1 MSIPTIEELEAAL
14 ATALENKRSLRVLP
28 PPVSTYWVRARVST
42 RLGTL
47 EAKVAFGQG
56 TRPECT
62 FVTPEL
68 PGWNFSSREH
78 AEEMAEYAAGTV
90 YPGLYSVCTVTTEVV
105 EES

>member
-1 MSIPTIEELEAAL
+1 MSHTKPVK
-14 ATALENKRSLRVLP
+14 AT
-28 PPVSTYWVRARVST
+28 STYWVRARVST

-78 AEEMAEYAAGTV
+78 AEEMAEYAARH
-90 YPGLYSVCTVTTEVV
+90 LQSVIGSNTSATEAA
-105 EES
+105 EQS

>member
-78 AEEMAEYAAGTV
+78 AEEMAEYAAGH
-90 YPGLYSVCTVTTEVV
+90 LQSVIGSNTIVTEVV